1 MTGTII
7 HRICSIVF
15 AYVLGLAWLTVILAS
30 LARCEK
36 CGRWCVTLEECER
49 SREDRTG
56 KADRLKGTPTR

>member
-49 SREDRTG
+49 SREESRPP
-56 KADRLKGTPTR
+56 KGVTPTR

>member
-1 MTGTII
+1 MTGAII

-49 SREDRTG
+49 SREDRTE
-56 KADRLKGTPTR
+56 